1 MKYIPKLF
9 TTLEDLKKPE
19 AGKDFYAKCAAGHE
33 THSNTVVGVEL
44 SGQPK
49 NQSAPAIPSRL
60 KTSLAMRIYDW
71 REYFMTVD
79 GNETWPEFD
88 GYCPGQDI
96 ISYCIDQQGVWE
108 GDETLV
114 ILDILSENNTEDVV
128 LDFGSHIGYYSMLAA
143 RNGYQVASIDSQSE
157 NLDMLK
163 DSAVMNNLQDKVH
176 TYLGWLDED
185 APTLSAKLEGVQL
198 VKVDVEGNEN
208 SAVAICNPL
217 FVKRKIKYA
226 IIEVSP
232 VFNESYP
239 ELVSWILSNGYDV
252 YQLPGNNWE
261 HNSEFT
267 EAPLDTIKKYCEVK
281 QRGEELAAHINS
293 FSQENFLFV
302 RRDG

>member
-1 MKYIPKLF
+1 MIPNLF
-9 TTLEDLKKPE
+9 FDLENLKQPE
-19 AGKDFYAKCAAGHE
+19 AGKDFYAKCAAGHQE
-33 THSNTVVGVEL
+33 HSTAIVQVDL

-49 NQSAPAIPSRL
+49 NLSAPAITDRL
-60 KTSLAMRIYDW
+60 KLSMAMRVYDW

-114 ILDILSENNTEDVV
+114 ILDILSEDKTEDVV

-143 RNGYQVASIDSQSE
+143 KKGYHVASIDSQTE
-157 NLDMLK
+157 NLDLLK
-163 DSAVMNNLQDKVH
+163 DSAVINNVGDKVH
-176 TYLGWLDED
+176 TYLGWLDMD
-185 APTLSAKLEGVQL
+185 TAPMLQDNCENVHLM
-198 VKVDVEGNEN
+198 KVDVEGAEEV
-208 SAVAICNPL
+208 AVGMAMSL
-217 FVKRKIKYA
+217 FSEKKIKYA
-226 IIEVSP
+226 IIEISP
-232 VFNESYP
+232 TFNNSYP
-239 ELVSWILSNGYDV
+239 ALVETIIKNDRYNV
-252 YQLPGNNWE
+252 YQLPGNNWD
-261 HNSEFT
+261 HNAEFT